1 MRRHNNGFC
10 ISQLSGEL
18 AIQLLD
24 DAPREIKVTLT
35 ENMLKEADLI
45 TRSIVTSILKQNLG
59 ERVNLINA
67 IALLNEQGITHHIEN
82 RASQGHSAIIFKLI

>member
-1 MRRHNNGFC
+1 
-10 ISQLSGEL
+10 
-18 AIQLLD
+18 
-24 DAPREIKVTLT
+24 
-35 ENMLKEADLI
+35 MLKKEADLI

>member
-1 MRRHNNGFC
+1 MR
-10 ISQLSGEL
+10 L
-18 AIQLLD
+18 
-24 DAPREIKVTLT
+24 EIKVTFNG
-35 ENMLKEADLI
+35 EHAKKADLI

-82 RASQGHSAIIFKLI
+82 RASGDIQQLYSN